1 MATGSACVFVD
12 LSTLPP
18 DGSSGGAARFTLS
31 LLDALLSEPEPL
43 DLHLLARPEAE
54 KALAPLVARGAVLHP
69 LGPGLDAEEPRRIR
83 RTLRRRAGGVA
94 RLLPDRGSLRRHGAD
109 VLFSPL
115 FTALFHEPRVPH
127 VAIAYDFQELSF
139 PQFFDER
146 ELRRR
151 AAFRADLLRADRV
164 VAISSATRDD
174 AVARAGLQPG
184 KVVVVPPIVGAP
196 LALLDAAQVAA
207 TLAGLGLVPGGFA
220 FYPANYWPHKNHERL
235 LAAAARAR
243 GRVPGLHFVLCGA
256 LDDARTALA
265 ARADALGLRESVR
278 LLPYIGSRDVAA
290 LLQGARFLVYP
301 SLFEGFGIPVLEAM
315 GLGTPVTCSRLP
327 SLREIA
333 GDDAL
338 FFDPA
343 DEVSIA
349 DALELLWTGEETR
362 RRLAAGGRARAATWA
377 AIDTVG
383 AYRRLLA
390 FDRA

>member
-1 MATGSACVFVD
+1 MTTAGGRARVFVD

-31 LLDALLSEPEPL
+31 LLDALLSGPEPL
-43 DLHLLARPEAE
+43 DLHLLAKPEAAA
-54 KALAPLVARGAVLHP
+54 ALAALVARGAVLHP
-69 LGPGLDAEEPRRIR
+69 LGPGLDAEEPRRLR

-94 RLLPDRGSLRRHGAD
+94 RLLPDRGSLRQHGAG

-115 FTALFHEPRVPH
+115 FTALFHEPGLPH
-127 VAIAYDFQELSF
+127 VAVAYDFQELSF
-139 PQFFDER
+139 PQFFDET
-146 ELRRR
+146 ELHRR

-174 AVARAGLQPG
+174 GIEKAGLEPG
-184 KVVVVPPIVGAP
+184 KVLVVPPIVGVP
-196 LALLDAAQVAA
+196 LVPLDGARVAA

-243 GRVPGLHFVLCGA
+243 SRAPGLRLVLCGA

-265 ARADALGLRESVR
+265 GRAKALGLGESVR
-278 LLPYIGSRDVAA
+278 ILPYLEGEDVAA
-290 LLQGARFLVYP
+290 LLQGARFLVFP

-315 GLGTPVTCSRLP
+315 SLGTAVACSRLP
-327 SLREIA
+327 SHAEIA
-333 GDDAL
+333 GGDAL
-338 FFDPA
+338 YFDPA

-349 DALELLWTGEETR
+349 DALELLWTSEETR
-362 RRLAAGGRARAATWA
+362 RRLAADGRFRAESWA
-377 AIDTVG
+377 ALDVPA
-383 AYRRLLA
+383 AYRKLLA
-390 FDRA
+390 F